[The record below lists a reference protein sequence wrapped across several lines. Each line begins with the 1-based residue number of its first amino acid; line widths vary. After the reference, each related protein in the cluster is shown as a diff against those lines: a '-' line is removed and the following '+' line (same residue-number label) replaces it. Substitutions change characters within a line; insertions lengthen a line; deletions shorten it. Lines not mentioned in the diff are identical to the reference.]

1 MENGLTLLAHAS
13 MRFEYWDIAFRTSI
27 FLINRLP
34 TSTLHGQNPFET
46 LFGQKPEY
54 TSLKVFGCSCFPNT
68 KHFNNHKLQFK
79 PVECTFLGYSINHK
93 GYKCLDPN
101 GKIIIFR
108 DVISDEFSFPFAKNK
123 TNNMGTS
130 TEQPRLTIPHVTPK
144 NTVPLISQIHPD
156 PPDTSEDPP
165 IVTCPSSNP
174 EHTTDNNQTEQ
185 IPQSIPPVNNY
196 TMQTREK
203 SGIFKRKV
211 CSVNKEPVTTPSKN
225 TGSQL

>member
-1 MENGLTLLAHAS
+1 MPAERKHRHIMENGLTLLAHAS
-13 MRFEYWDIAFRTSI
+13 MRFEYWDIAFRTSV

-123 TNNMGTS
+123 TNGAQSSSIIWALVLSNQDWPSHMLLQRTQFLS
-130 TEQPRLTIPHVTPK
+130 SVKFI
-144 NTVPLISQIHPD
+144 LILLIHQK
-156 PPDTSEDPP
+156 
-165 IVTCPSSNP
+165 I
-174 EHTTDNNQTEQ
+174 
-185 IPQSIPPVNNY
+185 
-196 TMQTREK
+196 
-203 SGIFKRKV
+203 
-211 CSVNKEPVTTPSKN
+211 
-225 TGSQL
+225 LL